1 MINQFI
7 KGVGYYLVPQIP
19 LKKKEVAPELQI
31 VNGGI
36 FGHCAAYTK
45 EDYIDLDSKHEE
57 EERFKDEIKF
67 DDDLCDNAETS
78 YTGKFKL
85 KCNHS

>member
-1 MINQFI
+1 MLQTQ
-7 KGVGYYLVPQIP
+7 VPKP
-19 LKKKEVAPELQI
+19 PHRSAGEANRKKEVAPELQI

-36 FGHCAAYTK
+36 FGHCAAYSK
-45 EDYIDLDSKHEE
+45 EDYIDLDSKHEKE
-57 EERFKDEIKF
+57 KRFKDEIKF

-85 KCNHS
+85 KYNHS